1 LILDACTP
9 ASGHLNFLAWSVRHE
24 FRTQYLTLAGRILGF
39 LFFAQGGRIV
49 ARINIED
56 KIYRDE
62 RFHRLS
68 AFEGKYKALGLCV
81 TAWDL
86 AHRWYLKHPEH
97 LIPLAEWDASE
108 ELRLLEKFG
117 LAERREKG
125 IYVKG
130 SKDECEYLTDRQSAG
145 RKGGLK
151 SQENFSS
158 KRKQIEQNQPS
169 SSSSISST
177 NSNKNIHVESDVVA
191 EASEGKFTPNDLV
204 SLWND
209 KADPSLARVIRLTDK
224 RKRQAQ
230 TALRDYPEADFW
242 NDVINLVNASNFLR
256 GLGPVSGDR
265 SKAWRCDFDFI
276 IRSDNAL
283 KIIEGKYS

>member
-1 LILDACTP
+1 
-9 ASGHLNFLAWSVRHE
+9 
-24 FRTQYLTLAGRILGF
+24 
-39 LFFAQGGRIV
+39 V

-108 ELRLLEKFG
+108 ELRLLEKYG
-117 LAERREKG
+117 LAERHENG

-130 SKDECEYLTDRQSAG
+130 SKDECDYLTKRSDAG

-158 KRKQIEQNQPS
+158 KTKQIEQNQPS
-169 SSSSISST
+169 SSSSFSSS
-177 NSNKNIHVESDVVA
+177 NSNSKNINTYAQSKLIAEVYPSD
-191 EASEGKFTPNDLV
+191 L
-204 SLWND
+204 L
-209 KADPSLARVIRLTDK
+209 
-224 RKRQAQ
+224 
-230 TALRDYPEADFW
+230 
-242 NDVINLVNASNFLR
+242 
-256 GLGPVSGDR
+256 PVSETLAERGVKLDLAIQWLALYSAEFIVR
-265 SKAWRCDFDFI
+265 EIQSAIAWELSNPKKAKKNFSRFMTGWLSRGW
-276 IRSDNAL
+276 L
-283 KIIEGKYS
+283 KNKTTTTAREVVSTKKVSFR